1 MNTYIFLLIV
11 VLIVALISTLIL
23 AIGYKNFK

>member
-1 MNTYIFLLIV
+1 MSTYLFLLIV

>member
-23 AIGYKNFK
+23 AIGYKHFK